1 VEHYSAVSINI
12 VHPYLLAFL
21 YMKTA
26 SANLEQKL
34 LKVNLQDTIII
45 SNEIYDSYFKILI
58 KDCG

>member
-1 VEHYSAVSINI
+1 
-12 VHPYLLAFL
+12 
-21 YMKTA
+21 MKTA